1 MNMNDNEFMR
11 QQQAAVERMKEMSS
25 RAAPV
30 STGQRMPP
38 VPSFVK
44 VPQNGRNGSGQHS
57 GQNAADSRRG
67 GNAQRQETRG
77 NAGSSA
83 ASNTSA
89 VQKNGSSGGFLSGL
103 DLPFLDIFSK
113 DTDVALIIG
122 LLLILMSEKAD
133 KKLLFALV
141 YILMR

>member
-1 MNMNDNEFMR
+1 
-11 QQQAAVERMKEMSS
+11 
-25 RAAPV
+25 
-30 STGQRMPP
+30 MPP

-77 NAGSSA
+77 NTGSSA

>member
-1 MNMNDNEFMR
+1 M
-11 QQQAAVERMKEMSS
+11 A
-25 RAAPV
+25 
-30 STGQRMPP
+30 
-38 VPSFVK
+38 
-44 VPQNGRNGSGQHS
+44 
-57 GQNAADSRRG
+57 
-67 GNAQRQETRG
+67 
-77 NAGSSA
+77 
-83 ASNTSA
+83 
-89 VQKNGSSGGFLSGL
+89 GGFLSGL

>member
-44 VPQNGRNGSGQHS
+44 VPQNSRSGSNQPPKQNTADNSHRRSENTQHS
-57 GQNAADSRRG
+57 QNRNQINKNEAA
-67 GNAQRQETRG
+67 
-77 NAGSSA
+77 
-83 ASNTSA
+83 A
-89 VQKNGSSGGFLSGL
+89 VQKSSGAGGFLSGL